1 MRKEALRLLQSL
13 LLHNPFGPALPVA
26 AFEASLTGHRRWL
39 EEAEAETVAEDF
51 RGLRIEEGGS
61 VKQEPGAA
69 VKEEAEGAEPSSR
82 PARDPA
88 ESAPSQPAAQWTK
101 SLDELKALVA
111 SLDLA
116 VTFARRLAGC
126 LPLLSQLLGSSTL
139 SDVQVCW
146 DVVAWLV
153 HKLYMFE
160 LFLKHD
166 ISTPHAFPFTGRL
179 TTPQHLPR
187 TLWLCC

>member
-1 MRKEALRLLQSL
+1 MHFPTLILHPPHLRAGRLEDKSSLVRKEALRLLQSL

-26 AFEASLTGHRRWL
+26 AFEASLAVHRRWL

-51 RGLRIEEGGS
+51 QGLRIEEGGP
-61 VKQEPGAA
+61 VKQEPEATI
-69 VKEEAEGAEPSSR
+69 KEEAEGTQSPSC
-82 PARDPA
+82 PAREPA
-88 ESAPSQPAAQWTK
+88 ASVSSQPASQWTK

-116 VTFARRLAGC
+116 ATFARRLAGC

-146 DVVAWLV
+146 DAGA
-153 HKLYMFE
+153 
-160 LFLKHD
+160 
-166 ISTPHAFPFTGRL
+166 SS
-179 TTPQHLPR
+179 
-187 TLWLCC
+187 